1 MNKKKLVSLL
11 MLITLVTGVLVGCGS
26 SSNKNNNKQTQNDT
40 QTNNVNNTEATNGV
54 NSNTTETE
62 TETET
67 DNSETTG
74 DGSKVL
80 IVYYS
85 ATGYTENVANAIA
98 EATDGDTFE
107 IIPVDDYT
115 EEDLDWTNDKSR
127 TSVERDNPDDRDV
140 ELTSTTVD
148 NWDSYDTVYIGYPI
162 WWGIAAWPMDSFI
175 EVNDFTGKT
184 VIPFCTATSSGIGES
199 GELLAELAGEGD
211 WKEGKRFQSNASADS
226 VKEWVEGLEY

>member
-1 MNKKKLVSLL
+1 MNKKKFVSLL
-11 MLITLVTGVLVGCGS
+11 MLITLVTGVLAGCGS

-40 QTNNVNNTEATNGV
+40 QTNNVNNTEATNAV
-54 NSNTTETE
+54 NSNT
-62 TETET
+62 TET

-74 DGSKVL
+74 EGSKVL